1 MKSSVRG
8 PLADSIDL
16 YLAHKRSLG
25 KQLVKVG
32 QLLFLLDGYL
42 VAQDVTGTLSDR
54 IIACG
59 RVRSHPATSFVA
71 QL

>member
-25 KQLVKVG
+25 KQLAKVG

-42 VAQDVTGTLSDR
+42 SRKTLRNSLRSRHR
-54 IIACG
+54 IWKG
-59 RVRSHPATSFVA
+59 S
-71 QL
+71 

>member
-32 QLLFLLDGYL
+32 QLPS
-42 VAQDVTGTLSDR
+42 A
-54 IIACG
+54 
-59 RVRSHPATSFVA
+59 
-71 QL
+71 